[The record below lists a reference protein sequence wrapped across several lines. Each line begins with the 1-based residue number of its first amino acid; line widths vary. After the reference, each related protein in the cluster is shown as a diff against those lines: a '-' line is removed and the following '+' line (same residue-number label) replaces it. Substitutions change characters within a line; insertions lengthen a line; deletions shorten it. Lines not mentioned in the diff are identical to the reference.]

1 MSAVPSEEQN
11 SRQNGRRSRRA
22 SKLSASDAA
31 AAATE
36 QLSGLTSK
44 QPDMVTSVKPD
55 EDGWRV
61 ELEIVEDR
69 RIPSSSDI
77 LALYEVELD
86 ASGELLSYRRTQR
99 YVRGRA
105 GGEGR

>member
-1 MSAVPSEEQN
+1 MTMASDDHST
-11 SRQNGRRSRRA
+11 RRSRGSPR

-36 QLSGLTSK
+36 QITGLTDK
-44 QPDMVTSVKPD
+44 QPDMVTSVKPED
-55 EDGWRV
+55 EGWRV

-86 ASGELLSYRRTQR
+86 SAGELRSYRRTHR
-99 YVRGRA
+99 YVRGR
-105 GGEGR
+105 EGT